1 MFHTQRASSQSQVQ
15 HSHAEP
21 HLGTGQVRQLQSVV
35 CPARRQR
42 DALRGVRKRHATGL
56 SRHARFGLS
65 FQKVGDLGYYA
76 GSSMN
81 KGSIPGG
88 HRKTQSMHPRYK
100 TESLMAG
107 RCQAALYVVSQMIT
121 DMALFASATATAPGF
136 VNLYAQALQSQ
147 LEVSKTQEHVRV
159 RVHDTHA
166 FPDPCMLLRWP
177 ARRRHLVSRY
187 FGSSTL
193 NPTS

>member
-107 RCQAALYVVSQMIT
+107 PVPGGIVRGQPDDHRHGLVCLCNSYSAWICQFVCSSLAESAGGIQDT
-121 DMALFASATATAPGF
+121 GARAS
-136 VNLYAQALQSQ
+136 
-147 LEVSKTQEHVRV
+147 
-159 RVHDTHA
+159 
-166 FPDPCMLLRWP
+166 PCP
-177 ARRRHLVSRY
+177 
-187 FGSSTL
+187 
-193 NPTS
+193 